1 MYSSFPNVQSLGV
14 MPGCAPYGQPM
25 YGPDALLHQAWPP
38 LSPDVLCAN
47 LVSVAVAEAGNWLAG
62 FIPALFNAVL
72 TPPFNGF
79 PSMLQ
84 GAMPPFIPDRNAP
97 GMVSFAS
104 LLAQQGT
111 TDVFVAEE
119 GARGQLLGQLRAP
132 GDSMSWTTPGP
143 GGQPVTATFYRTNL
157 STDDGSWLMQAD
169 VQHGDQVTSSQ
180 LVRMHEV
187 IVDPRR
193 PEQFRQRVAQGFNSC
208 RHRLEQGQDVNPASF
223 CANGARASGLVTA
236 ALFQDH
242 CAYEHAHGWRS
253 GDMTPEMLKRET
265 QEYLSENRHV
275 RGHGF
280 AEVPGKFLDPSF
292 VRWETPKPAG
302 TPIGTVADYASHS
315 DADSDTD
322 SGLGIEFGSEA
333 GSEVDSDME
342 SLVDALLLNAAI
354 QAQQRRASAPAE
366 KPLID
371 LEPGPQAAP
380 VPSASHPAEKPLIDL
395 RVPPPTASD
404 QPLIPSPVAAA
415 LPPATHPKV
424 AEPQTPPEPLRTAT
438 QPVPGPS
445 TKPLPAEAHLA
456 EQPRAGRLE
465 GQTKTDRWAAARKR
479 ELQRQLDLVRGMQT
493 ELRMKHAPS
502 VPVPRRFKSEA
513 ELTHFSASS
522 LEATKQA
529 ATLERN
535 LAAIRK
541 ASSEPD
547 LRKAV
552 ENRPMREEMA
562 NLFGAIQQSQ
572 GPLATLTRVGAQLL
586 GLKGGHFDE
595 TMINAMGPL
604 IAGLRSAHAKVG
616 GGWTEQQFI
625 ANALASSAK
634 KAFDE
639 LPPESQT
646 RLVNAF
652 AGEGGELAIA
662 HRALDN
668 ATAEMAQMSRREATL
683 TAKFTKLQRHQE
695 ALHYGI
701 AALEFAV
708 PKKPKTD

>member
-1 MYSSFPNVQSLGV
+1 MYPSFLQSLGV

-25 YGPDALLHQAWPP
+25 YGPDALPHQAWPP

-132 GDSMSWTTPGP
+132 GDSMSWTMPGP
-143 GGQPVTATFYRTNL
+143 GGQAVTATFYRTNL

-223 CANGARASGLVTA
+223 CANGARASGLVTT
-236 ALFQDH
+236 ALYQDH

-253 GDMTPEMLKRET
+253 GDPLSPQMLQRSTNEFLTEGK
-265 QEYLSENRHV
+265 LV
-275 RGHGF
+275 RGPDF
-280 AEVPGKFLDPSF
+280 AAVPGKFLDPSF
-292 VRWETPKPAG
+292 GGWETPKPAG
-302 TPIGTVADYASHS
+302 TLIGTVADYASHS
-315 DADSDTD
+315 DADSDAE
-322 SGLGIEFGSEA
+322 SGLGSEIGSEG
-333 GSEVDSDME
+333 GSDVDSDME
-342 SLVDALLLNAAI
+342 SLFDAPSLSASMLARL
-354 QAQQRRASAPAE
+354 RRASELAE

-371 LEPGPQAAP
+371 LEPESQPAVG
-380 VPSASHPAEKPLIDL
+380 PSASGPAKDL
-395 RVPPPTASD
+395 LMHREVPSSPELL
-404 QPLIPSPVAAA
+404 QPLTPNPVAAA
-415 LPPATHPKV
+415 VPPTTHPKV
-424 AEPQTPPEPLRTAT
+424 AEPPTPPEPLRTAT
-438 QPVPGPS
+438 QPVPGLS
-445 TKPLPAEAHLA
+445 TKPLPAEARLA
-456 EQPRAGRLE
+456 EQPRAGHLE
-465 GQTKTDRWAAARKR
+465 GQTKTDSWAAARQR
-479 ELQRQLDLVRGMQT
+479 ELQRQLDRVRDAQI
-493 ELRMKHAPS
+493 ELQMKRAPS
-502 VPVPRRFKSEA
+502 VPRRFKSEA
-513 ELTHFSASS
+513 ELTHISASS
-522 LEATKQA
+522 LETAK
-529 ATLERN
+529 LERN
-535 LAAIRK
+535 LASARK
-541 ASSEPD
+541 ALSEPD
-547 LRKAV
+547 LRKAL
-552 ENRPMREEMA
+552 ENRPMQEKMA
-562 NLFGAIQQSQ
+562 SLFDAIEQSQ
-572 GPLATLTRVGAQLL
+572 EPSATLTRVGAQLL
-586 GLKGGHFDE
+586 GRKGGHLDQ
-595 TMINAMGPL
+595 TMINATGPL
-604 IAGLRSAHAKVG
+604 IDGLRRAHAKVES
-616 GGWTEQQFI
+616 GWTEQQFI
-625 ANALASSAK
+625 AKSLANSAK

-639 LPPESQT
+639 LPLKSQT
-646 RLVNAF
+646 RLINAF
-652 AGEGGELAIA
+652 AAGGGELAIA
-662 HRALDN
+662 QRARDD
-668 ATAEMAQMSRREATL
+668 AAAQMAQMSRRDWTL
-683 TAKFTKLQRHQE
+683 TAAFTELQRRHE

>member
-1 MYSSFPNVQSLGV
+1 MYPSFLQSLGV

-47 LVSVAVAEAGNWLAG
+47 LVSVAVAEAGNLLAG

-72 TPPFNGF
+72 TPSFNGF

-111 TDVFVAEE
+111 TDMFLAEE

-132 GDSMSWTTPGP
+132 GDSMYWTMPGP
-143 GGQPVTATFYRTNL
+143 GGQAVTATFYRTNL
-157 STDDGSWLMQAD
+157 STDDGSWVMQAD

-223 CANGARASGLVTA
+223 CANGARASGLVTT
-236 ALFQDH
+236 ALYQDH

-292 VRWETPKPAG
+292 VGWETPKPAG
-302 TPIGTVADYASHS
+302 TPIGTVADCASHS
-315 DADSDTD
+315 DADSDAE
-322 SGLGIEFGSEA
+322 SGPGSEI
-333 GSEVDSDME
+333 GSEGGSDVDSDTE
-342 SLVDALLLNAAI
+342 SLTDAVSLHASRLGRL
-354 QAQQRRASAPAE
+354 RRASAPAE

-371 LEPGPQAAP
+371 LEPGPHPAP
-380 VPSASHPAEKPLIDL
+380 VPSTSHPAETPLIDL
-395 RVPPPTASD
+395 KMPPPAVLHP
-404 QPLIPSPVAAA
+404 PLIPSPAAA
-415 LPPATHPKV
+415 AVSPSTHPKV
-424 AEPQTPPEPLRTAT
+424 VETQTPPEPLRTAT
-438 QPVPGPS
+438 QPVPGLS
-445 TKPLPAEAHLA
+445 TKPLPAEARLA
-456 EQPRAGRLE
+456 AQRQAEERLAAERRADRLAR
-465 GQTKTDRWAAARKR
+465 QTTTNLRAAAALHDLSI
-479 ELQRQLDLVRGMQT
+479 ELQ
-493 ELRMKHAPS
+493 MKHAPS
-502 VPVPRRFKSEA
+502 VPVQMPVPRSFKSEA
-513 ELTHFSASS
+513 ELTHISASS
-522 LEATKQA
+522 LETAK
-529 ATLERN
+529 LERN
-535 LAAIRK
+535 LASARK
-541 ASSEPD
+541 ALSEPD
-547 LRKAV
+547 LRKAL
-552 ENRPMREEMA
+552 ENRPMQEKMA
-562 NLFGAIQQSQ
+562 SLFDAIEQSQ
-572 GPLATLTRVGAQLL
+572 EPSATLTRVGAQLL
-586 GLKGGHFDE
+586 GRKGGHLDQ
-595 TMINAMGPL
+595 TMINATGPL
-604 IAGLRSAHAKVG
+604 IDGLRRAHAKVET
-616 GGWTEQQFI
+616 GWTEQQFI
-625 ANALASSAK
+625 AKSLANSAK

-639 LPPESQT
+639 LPLKSQT
-646 RLVNAF
+646 RLINAF
-652 AGEGGELAIA
+652 AAGGGELAIA
-662 HRALDN
+662 QRARDD
-668 ATAEMAQMSRREATL
+668 AAAQMAQMSRRDRKL
-683 TAKFTKLQRHQE
+683 TAAFTELQRRHE

>member
-1 MYSSFPNVQSLGV
+1 MYPSFLQSLGV

-47 LVSVAVAEAGNWLAG
+47 LVSVAVAEAGNLLAG

-72 TPPFNGF
+72 TPSFNGF

-111 TDVFVAEE
+111 TDMFLAEE

-132 GDSMSWTTPGP
+132 GDSMYWTMPGP
-143 GGQPVTATFYRTNL
+143 GGQAVTATFYRTNL
-157 STDDGSWLMQAD
+157 STDDGSWVMQAD

-208 RHRLEQGQDVNPASF
+208 RHRLEQGEDVNPASF

-242 CAYEHAHGWRS
+242 CAYEHANGWRS
-253 GDMTPEMLKRET
+253 GDPLPPQMLQRATNEFLAGGK
-265 QEYLSENRHV
+265 LV
-275 RGHGF
+275 RGPGF
-280 AEVPGKFLDPSF
+280 AAVPGKFLDPSF
-292 VRWETPKPAG
+292 VGWETPKPAG
-302 TPIGTVADYASHS
+302 TPTGSVADYASHS

-322 SGLGIEFGSEA
+322 SGLGIEFSSEA
-333 GSEVDSDME
+333 GSEVDSDTE
-342 SLVDALLLNAAI
+342 SLTDAFSLNASKLGRL
-354 QAQQRRASAPAE
+354 RRASELAD

-371 LEPGPQAAP
+371 LEPEPQAVPGPPASRAAKDLLMDRE
-380 VPSASHPAEKPLIDL
+380 VPSLPELL
-395 RVPPPTASD
+395 
-404 QPLIPSPVAAA
+404 QPLTPNPVAAA
-415 LPPATHPKV
+415 VPPTTHPKV

-445 TKPLPAEAHLA
+445 TKPLPVEARLA
-456 EQPRAGRLE
+456 EQPRAGHLE
-465 GQTKTDRWAAARKR
+465 GQTKTDPWAAARKR
-479 ELQRQLDLVRGMQT
+479 ELERQLDRVRGMQT
-493 ELRMKHAPS
+493 ELQMKHAPS
-502 VPVPRRFKSEA
+502 VPVPRKFKSEA
-513 ELTHFSASS
+513 DLTHISASS
-522 LEATKQA
+522 LETAK
-529 ATLERN
+529 LERN
-535 LAAIRK
+535 LASARK
-541 ASSEPD
+541 ALSEPD
-547 LRKAV
+547 LRKAL
-552 ENRPMREEMA
+552 ENRPMQEKMA
-562 NLFGAIQQSQ
+562 SLFDAIEQSQ
-572 GPLATLTRVGAQLL
+572 GPSATLTRFGAQLL
-586 GLKGGHFDE
+586 GRKGGHLDE
-595 TMINAMGPL
+595 TMINATGPL
-604 IAGLRSAHAKVG
+604 IDGLRRAHAKVES
-616 GGWTEQQFI
+616 GWTEQQFI
-625 ANALASSAK
+625 AKSLANSAK

-639 LPPESQT
+639 LPLKSQT
-646 RLVNAF
+646 RLINAF
-652 AGEGGELAIA
+652 AEGGGELAIA
-662 HRALDN
+662 QRARDD
-668 ATAEMAQMSRREATL
+668 AVARMAQMSRRDRTL
-683 TAKFTKLQRHQE
+683 TAAFTELQRRHE

-708 PKKPKTD
+708 QKKAKTG

>member
-84 GAMPPFIPDRNAP
+84 GAMPQFIPDRNAP

-111 TDVFVAEE
+111 TDVFLAEE

-132 GDSMSWTTPGP
+132 GDSMSWSTAGP
-143 GGQPVTATFYRTNL
+143 GGQAVTATFYRTNL
-157 STDDGSWLMQAD
+157 PTDDGSWLMQAD

-208 RHRLEQGQDVNPASF
+208 RHRLEQGEDVNPASF

-253 GDMTPEMLKRET
+253 DGEMSAQILQRATNEFLT
-265 QEYLSENRHV
+265 EGQLV
-275 RGHGF
+275 RGPGF
-280 AEVPGKFLDPSF
+280 AAVPGKFLDPSF
-292 VRWETPKPAG
+292 VGRETPKAAG
-302 TPIGTVADYASHS
+302 THIGTVADYASHS
-315 DADSDTD
+315 DDGSDTE
-322 SGLGIEFGSEA
+322 SGLGDEISSEA

-342 SLVDALLLNAAI
+342 SLTDAVSLNASMLGRL
-354 QAQQRRASAPAE
+354 RRASELAD

-371 LEPGPQAAP
+371 LEPEPQAVPGPPASRP
-380 VPSASHPAEKPLIDL
+380 AKDLLMDREVPSLPELL
-395 RVPPPTASD
+395 
-404 QPLIPSPVAAA
+404 QPLTPNPVAAA
-415 LPPATHPKV
+415 VPPTTHPKV
-424 AEPQTPPEPLRTAT
+424 AEPPTPPEPLRTAT

-445 TKPLPAEAHLA
+445 TKPLPAEARLA
-456 EQPRAGRLE
+456 AQRQAEERLAAERRADRLAR
-465 GQTKTDRWAAARKR
+465 QATTNLRAAAALHDLSI
-479 ELQRQLDLVRGMQT
+479 ELQ
-493 ELRMKHAPS
+493 MKHAPS

-513 ELTHFSASS
+513 DLTHISASS
-522 LEATKQA
+522 LETAK
-529 ATLERN
+529 LERN
-535 LAAIRK
+535 LASARK
-541 ASSEPD
+541 ALSEPD
-547 LRKAV
+547 LRKAL
-552 ENRPMREEMA
+552 EKRPMQEKMA
-562 NLFGAIQQSQ
+562 SLFDAIEQSQ
-572 GPLATLTRVGAQLL
+572 GPSATLTRFGAQLL
-586 GLKGGHFDE
+586 GRKGGHLDE
-595 TMINAMGPL
+595 TMINATGPL
-604 IAGLRSAHAKVG
+604 IDGLRRAHAKVES
-616 GGWTEQQFI
+616 GWTEQQFI
-625 ANALASSAK
+625 AKSLANSAK

-639 LPPESQT
+639 LPLKSQT
-646 RLVNAF
+646 RLINAF
-652 AGEGGELAIA
+652 AEGGGELAIA
-662 HRALDN
+662 QRARDN
-668 ATAEMAQMSRREATL
+668 AAAEMAQMSRREGTL
-683 TAKFTKLQRHQE
+683 TKKFTNLQRRHE

-701 AALEFAV
+701 AALESAV